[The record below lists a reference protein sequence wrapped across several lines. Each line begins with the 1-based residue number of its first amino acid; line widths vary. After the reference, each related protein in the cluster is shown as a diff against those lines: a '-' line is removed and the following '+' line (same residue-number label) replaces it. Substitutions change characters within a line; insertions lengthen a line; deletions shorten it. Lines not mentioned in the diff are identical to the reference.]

1 MFLFVFRILSLRED
15 KVTEENDARLV
26 LSTASQTEEDYYV
39 APPGNIP
46 LNSRDLNELK

>member
-1 MFLFVFRILSLRED
+1 M
-15 KVTEENDARLV
+15 TEENNVQLV
-26 LSTASQTEEDYYV
+26 LSTASQTEEDYYI